1 MQARFGICRG
11 LTFGTDHN
19 KSGQLRTQIPTHPV
33 GTERQT
39 GGLPMRSSKSQAY
52 SSKEIALAPL
62 GAGYW

>member
-1 MQARFGICRG
+1 MQACHGICRG
-11 LTFGTDHN
+11 LTFGADHN
-19 KSGQLRTQIPTHPV
+19 KSRLQRIQIATNPV

-39 GGLPMRSSKSQAY
+39 GGLSMRSSKSQAY